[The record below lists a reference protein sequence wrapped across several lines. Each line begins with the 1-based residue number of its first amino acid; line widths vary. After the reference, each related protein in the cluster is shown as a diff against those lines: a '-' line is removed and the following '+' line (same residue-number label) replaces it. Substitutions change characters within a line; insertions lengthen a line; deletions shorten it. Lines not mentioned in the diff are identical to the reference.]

1 MLRKALKTDQD
12 DLLALHQAVAAIPGG
27 VIRTLAEV
35 TPAYIEDIL
44 RDSMDNGLILVQE
57 EQGRV
62 VASIHAYTPS
72 IQVFRHLLSDLTIVV
87 HPGWQG
93 KGLGRQLFTEFLSR
107 VQEGF
112 PHILRIELFVR
123 ITNTPAIRFYES
135 LGFRQEG
142 AQRNKILN
150 AQGQLETP
158 VAMAWYN
165 PNFIQ

>member
-1 MLRKALKTDQD
+1 MLREALKTDQEA
-12 DLLALHQAVAAIPGG
+12 LLALHQSVAAVPGG

-35 TPAYIEDIL
+35 TPAYIEGVL
-44 RDSMDNGLILVQE
+44 RSSLDNGLMLVWE

-62 VASIHAYTPS
+62 VASIHAYTPN
-72 IQVFRHLLSDLTIVV
+72 IHAFRHLLSDLTIVV
-87 HPGWQG
+87 HPDWQG
-93 KGLGRQLFTEFLSR
+93 KGLGRQLFTQFLSR
-107 VQEGF
+107 VQKDF

-142 AQRNKILN
+142 AQKDKILN
-150 AQGQLETP
+150 AQGRLETP

-165 PNFIQ
+165 PSFIQ

>member
-1 MLRKALKTDQD
+1 MIRKATPADQAS
-12 DLLALHQAVAAIPGG
+12 LLALHQAVAAIPGG

-35 TPAYIEDIL
+35 TPQYIDGIL
-44 RDSMDNGLILVQE
+44 QASINNGLILVKE
-57 EQGRV
+57 EDGQV
-62 VASIHAYTPS
+62 VGSIHAYTPA
-72 IQVFRHLLSDLTIVV
+72 IRAFRHLLSDLTIVV
-87 HPGWQG
+87 HPNAQG
-93 KGLGRQLFTEFLSR
+93 RGLGRDLFTEFLQQ
-107 VQEGF
+107 VQQGF

-142 AQRNKILN
+142 AQKDKILN

-165 PNFIQ
+165 PNFSK